1 MIRTNNKYNLIY
13 ISYAHTYVQSNR
25 QLIYIVSGECD
36 SYIVTLWHNAL
47 TEIGKIKS
55 VSVFKVIIFYTLS
68 SLNVK
73 ERTMKN
79 IIENLHQLVAIV

>member
-13 ISYAHTYVQSNR
+13 IFYAHTYVQSNR

-36 SYIVTLWHNAL
+36 SYIVTLWHNTL
-47 TEIGKIKS
+47 TEISKIRS
-55 VSVFKVIIFYTLS
+55 VSIFKVIIVYTFY

-73 ERTMKN
+73 ERDEKHN
-79 IIENLHQLVAIV
+79 